1 MKLEIKSWDELD
13 KHLKMIYRKESR
25 MTKVEHST
33 EKVRVEDWFRK
44 RKWQRWWEWYWEEK
58 NKRRRLTR
66 MKEHPFLAIA
76 KNMKAIHQHGWPTDH
91 HNKWRKLKTERQTH
105 HRISL
110 TWGI

>member
-25 MTKVEHST
+25 MTKVEHRT

-91 HNKWRKLKTERQTH
+91 HNKWWK
-105 HRISL
+105 
-110 TWGI
+110 